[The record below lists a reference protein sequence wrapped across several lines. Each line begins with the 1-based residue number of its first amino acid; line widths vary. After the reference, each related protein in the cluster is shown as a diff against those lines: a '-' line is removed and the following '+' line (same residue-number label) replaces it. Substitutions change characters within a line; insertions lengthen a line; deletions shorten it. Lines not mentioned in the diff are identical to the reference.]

1 MAKKEKKIPVSALK
15 GPMSQETVTIPLDG
29 ADGVDVVVQKTIP
42 LQEVMQFVADVVA
55 SCVDEADG
63 RYMPEVLPFA
73 IKAHVLTSYTNLTL
87 PSDVKKQY
95 DLIYNT
101 KVVDQ
106 VVDQINQVQY
116 FEILDAI
123 QARVK
128 YATRKMSNLATEK
141 VNELLVRM
149 EAFADNAEQMFAGVD
164 GQDIAAL
171 MQNLAGA
178 GSVDEAKLV
187 EAVFSAQKSEVE
199 GSGSRM
205 DNVVELRKTEE

>member
-1 MAKKEKKIPVSALK
+1 M
-15 GPMSQETVTIPLDG
+15 
-29 ADGVDVVVQKTIP
+29 
-42 LQEVMQFVADVVA
+42 
-55 SCVDEADG
+55 CVLRPCA
-63 RYMPEVLPFA
+63 
-73 IKAHVLTSYTNLTL
+73 
-87 PSDVKKQY
+87 Y